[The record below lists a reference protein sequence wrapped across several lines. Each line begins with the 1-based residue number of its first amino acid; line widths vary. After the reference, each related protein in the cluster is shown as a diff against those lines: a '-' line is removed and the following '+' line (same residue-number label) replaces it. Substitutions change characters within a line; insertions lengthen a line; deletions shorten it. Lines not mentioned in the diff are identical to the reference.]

1 MLCSMKLIYIAIF
14 LLLAIGCAKKTSSP
28 IVGKWQTTSMSQ
40 FSRDGGIKM
49 TFIFSEDG
57 RLYSGRLF
65 PDGTEYKGGNEI
77 RYLVNGDTISYTQ
90 TPDGSKWKDRFVIS
104 DNTLTLTTIEA

>member
-1 MLCSMKLIYIAIF
+1 
-14 LLLAIGCAKKTSSP
+14 
-28 IVGKWQTTSMSQ
+28 
-40 FSRDGGIKM
+40 M

-57 RLYSGRLF
+57 RLYSVRLF

-104 DNTLTLTTIEA
+104 DNTLTLTTIEAEGNKQFLNKKYVFERTR